1 VRMKSL
7 FSSICIMAVVLT
19 AGCVQNSSKQEIE
32 LKHYPLDD
40 MKKII
45 TRSNIQIDK
54 EISDDGKGSLR
65 TSSVNFKVIR
75 LIETGNLDVE
85 DARLIYRAK
94 IRTREFEG
102 EVFLGMECHFPDKGD
117 LFVRDSLTVLSG
129 TTYWTSGEV
138 VFNLKKGE
146 NPDNV
151 KLHLIMNGR
160 GTAWIDDLRLLK
172 APPR

>member
-1 VRMKSL
+1 
-7 FSSICIMAVVLT
+7 MAAVLM
-19 AGCVQNSSKQEIE
+19 AGCIQNSSKQEIE

-45 TRSNIQIDK
+45 SRSNILIDK
-54 EISDDGKGSLR
+54 EISSDGNGSLR
-65 TSSVNFKVIR
+65 ASSVDFRVLR
-75 LIETGNLDVE
+75 LIETGNLGVD

-102 EVFLGMECHFPDKGD
+102 EVFLGMECHFADKGD
-117 LFVRDSLTVLSG
+117 LFVRDSSTVLSG

-138 VFNLKKGE
+138 NFVLKKGE

-160 GTAWIDDLRLLK
+160 GTAWIDDIRLLK
-172 APPR
+172 APSP